1 VEGIHEALG
10 TEEYGESGGLKP
22 RNCTYNSYRTLA
34 DLMASAIRSVDDGS
48 RLALGTN
55 ALVLRAYTVRGYWAR
70 RVGSIPTAA
79 PLNELES

>member
-1 VEGIHEALG
+1 
-10 TEEYGESGGLKP
+10 
-22 RNCTYNSYRTLA
+22 
-34 DLMASAIRSVDDGS
+34 MASAIRSVDDGS